1 MKTQTTAL
9 ILFLLLF
16 VSVGSRAD
24 VKLPAILSDNMVL
37 QQNSRV
43 HIWGKASPGEKITVS
58 VSWSRKKAKS
68 VAAADST
75 WQVEISTPEAS
86 SRAVSLTVKGRNTI
100 EIKNVLI
107 GEVWLC
113 SGQSNMEFPVDR
125 DTTSRWKN
133 AMSTVKEEL
142 QNADYPEIRFFRV
155 EHQLAPDVPVDD
167 CVGEW
172 EVCTPASAARFSA
185 VGFVFGRKIH
195 NAIHQPVGLIQ
206 STWGGTHAESWT
218 KKEAMQGDY
227 YDSLRAEQKQIIAN
241 LPPRKNA
248 MPAKR
253 PSTKPL

>member
-142 QNADYPEIRFFRV
+142 QNADYPEIRSFKYRRV
-155 EHQLAPDVPVDD
+155 FV
-167 CVGEW
+167 CVY
-172 EVCTPASAARFSA
+172 C
-185 VGFVFGRKIH
+185 
-195 NAIHQPVGLIQ
+195 
-206 STWGGTHAESWT
+206 
-218 KKEAMQGDY
+218 
-227 YDSLRAEQKQIIAN
+227 
-241 LPPRKNA
+241 
-248 MPAKR
+248 
-253 PSTKPL
+253 